1 MYKIT
6 SKPLSI
12 FLVFISIL
20 KRNIF
25 CIFEYN
31 IFVLKQITRQLIEK
45 SQEAIILAI
54 ELYNKPTIKYRI
66 EGFCFF
72 YTNSWELLLKAKII
86 EDNKNENVIYYRKE
100 RGAIRRTL
108 TLRDCIFKVFPN
120 ENDAVRKNIESVSDI
135 RDTATHFIIEE
146 LERIYSGLF
155 QAGIINYIDQLNK
168 WFKFDITDKC
178 SPALMTLV
186 GDLKDINPTII
197 KKKYGSTILDFFTQQ
212 EKTLNTIGNKLDS
225 TKFRIPIEYKL
236 VLTKKEGDA
245 DIRLGVSDTG
255 VENAIILEVS
265 KNPDSTHP
273 YQQKDILEKLNKK
286 FKTKQKL
293 NTRDIQAIIHFEK
306 IKGNNKYHFQIA
318 RPHVN
323 KYSDALIEFIAVKI
337 ERDDQYLS
345 KARIKYSRFIAQ
357 KKLK

>member
-1 MYKIT
+1 M
-6 SKPLSI
+6 
-12 FLVFISIL
+12 
-20 KRNIF
+20 
-25 CIFEYN
+25 
-31 IFVLKQITRQLIEK
+31 KQITRQLIEK

-100 RGAIRRTL
+100 RGVRRKTL
-108 TLRDCIFKVFPN
+108 SLRDCIVKVFPN
-120 ENDAVRKNIESVSDI
+120 ENDPIRNNIESISDI
-135 RDTATHFIIEE
+135 RDSATHFIIEE

-186 GDLKDINPTII
+186 GDIKDINPTII
-197 KKKYGSTILDFFTQQ
+197 KKKYGPTILDFFSQQ
-212 EKTLNTIGNKLDS
+212 EKALNTIEKKLDS

-245 DIRLGVSDTG
+245 DIKLGVSNTVG
-255 VENAIILEVS
+255 ENAIILEVS
-265 KNPDSTHP
+265 KNPDATHP
-273 YQQKDILEKLNKK
+273 YLQKGILEKINKRIK
-286 FKTKQKL
+286 SKQKL
-293 NTRDIQAIIHFEK
+293 NLRDIQAIVYLEK
-306 IKGNNKYHFQIA
+306 IKGNNKFHFQIA
-318 RPHVN
+318 NPQVN
-323 KYSDALIEFIAVKI
+323 KYSEALIEFISNKI
-337 ERDDQYLS
+337 EGDDQYLL
-345 KARIKYSRFIAQ
+345 KARSRYSKYMAQ
-357 KKLK
+357 KKHNNPKSH